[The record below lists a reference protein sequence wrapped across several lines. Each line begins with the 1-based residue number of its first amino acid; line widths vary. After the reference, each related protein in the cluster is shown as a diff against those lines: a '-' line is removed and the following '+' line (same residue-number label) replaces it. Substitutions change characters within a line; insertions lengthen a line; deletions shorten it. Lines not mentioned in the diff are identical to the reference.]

1 MGREVVVVPPASSS
15 AAARR
20 GRPARPPAARPPAA
34 TALGAAAL
42 RVRWDRVGRTAL
54 LVLLLLVALAYVGPA
69 RSLLS
74 TWRASHAKQ
83 AQLHALQHE
92 HDALLRRAADL
103 RDPRTVQGE
112 ARRLGM
118 VRPGERSYVVRG
130 LPGD

>member
-1 MGREVVVVPPASSS
+1 MPPAGS

-20 GRPARPPAARPPAA
+20 QPARPVAT

-42 RVRWDRVGRTAL
+42 RVRWDRVGRVAL

-74 TWRASHAKQ
+74 TWHESHAKQ
-83 AQLHALQHE
+83 AQVQRLQRE
-92 HDALLRRAADL
+92 HDLLLRRAQDL
-103 RDPRTVQGE
+103 RDPRTVQAE

-118 VRPGERSYVVRG
+118 VRPGERSYVVRD

>member
-1 MGREVVVVPPASSS
+1 MPPASS
-15 AAARR
+15 AARR
-20 GRPARPPAARPPAA
+20 PVPT

-74 TWRASHAKQ
+74 TWRDSNAKQ
-83 AQLHALQHE
+83 AHVRQLQREHEALVQRVRE
-92 HDALLRRAADL
+92 L
-103 RDPRTVQGE
+103 RDPRTVQAE

-118 VRPGERSYVVRG
+118 VTPGERSYVVRG
-130 LPGD
+130 LPQD

>member
-1 MGREVVVVPPASSS
+1 MPPAGS

-20 GRPARPPAARPPAA
+20 SPARPTAT

-74 TWRASHAKQ
+74 TWRDSNAKQ
-83 AQLHALQHE
+83 AQLQQLRREHE
-92 HDALLRRAADL
+92 ALLQRAREL
-103 RDPRTVQGE
+103 RDPRTLQAE

-118 VRPGERSYVVRG
+118 VKPGERSYVVRN

>member
-1 MGREVVVVPPASSS
+1 MPPASS

-20 GRPARPPAARPPAA
+20 APARPT

-54 LVLLLLVALAYVGPA
+54 LLLLLLVALAYVGPA

-74 TWRASHAKQ
+74 TWHESNAKRS
-83 AQLHALQHE
+83 QLHQLQRE
-92 HDALLRRAADL
+92 HDALLQRARQL
-103 RDPRTVQGE
+103 RDPRTVQAE

-118 VRPGERSYVVRG
+118 VKPGERSYVVG
-130 LPGD
+130 SLPND